1 MTDDFNEQAVE
12 RAKTDNFRLQN
23 ATEWLARSLIVA
35 HDSIIVYLGA
45 IVVIVLASVRVWTG
59 AAGVSLIVILFY
71 LRIRRRQKVFARLDN
86 LRRELDELVETPES
100 HYPTY
105 REEMLPEDR
114 EFLQR
119 YASSIL
125 YPLTVPERLIE
136 NIDADT
142 LEHVETLYFEYKGGH
157 IHPGDVGMGIDA
169 GAESGCEDCNTAQ
182 QLRQHIVAALSAF
195 EDATKRT
202 GWDELLAP
210 RVPHLRR
217 AIGHHQSEAMI
228 SALRERQTRRTLSY
242 LEKGNYGYNHELV
255 ANKISKLERQMNL
268 GLKLQSWRKGSWE
281 DFSQSELAAAQG
293 LAFASPWIGFWKV
306 SDKW

>member
-1 MTDDFNEQAVE
+1 MAHDYLKDDDRKEYQEDTYRWLKQRFRSMTDDFNEQAVE

-119 YASSIL
+119 C
-125 YPLTVPERLIE
+125 V
-136 NIDADT
+136 
-142 LEHVETLYFEYKGGH
+142 
-157 IHPGDVGMGIDA
+157 
-169 GAESGCEDCNTAQ
+169 
-182 QLRQHIVAALSAF
+182 
-195 EDATKRT
+195 
-202 GWDELLAP
+202 
-210 RVPHLRR
+210 
-217 AIGHHQSEAMI
+217 
-228 SALRERQTRRTLSY
+228 
-242 LEKGNYGYNHELV
+242 
-255 ANKISKLERQMNL
+255 
-268 GLKLQSWRKGSWE
+268 
-281 DFSQSELAAAQG
+281 
-293 LAFASPWIGFWKV
+293 
-306 SDKW
+306 